1 MSDDGF
7 VWMDDGERRGRS
19 RCRARPAEAS
29 CPETTPLIL
38 SDDGWQPGETEEPT
52 LRFIG
57 EQLGLW
63 IRARWRQAR
72 RQVPRWARDKLAER
86 ILPVGA
92 IR

>member
-7 VWMDDGERRGRS
+7 VWLDDEERRGRS
-19 RCRARPAEAS
+19 ARRPRPVGSPPPPEAM
-29 CPETTPLIL
+29 PLIL
-38 SDDGWQPGETEEPT
+38 PDDGWDAAAIEEPT

-63 IRARWRQAR
+63 IRARWRQA
-72 RQVPRWARDKLAER
+72 PRWARDKLAER